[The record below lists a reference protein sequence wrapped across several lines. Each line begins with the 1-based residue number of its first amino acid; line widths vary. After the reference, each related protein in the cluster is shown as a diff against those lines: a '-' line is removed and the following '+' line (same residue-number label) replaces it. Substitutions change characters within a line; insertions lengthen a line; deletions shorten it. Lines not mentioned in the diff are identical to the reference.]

1 MLAFRDRGARGKVET
16 GWLSS
21 RHSFSFGHYHDPG
34 HMGFRAL
41 RVINEDRVIPGA
53 GFPAHDHADM
63 EILSY
68 VLEGALK
75 HEDSIGNGSV
85 IRPGEVQRM
94 SAGSGI
100 RHSERNASD
109 EAPVRFLQI
118 WIVPDR
124 RGIEPSYEQKML
136 PRVAEGE
143 TRLDL
148 IGSPDGRGST
158 VTVHQDVLLHRATLG
173 AGGRLDIPLRPGRHA
188 WVQAVR
194 GVAELDGGELR
205 EGDGVAVSEAA
216 AIRFTSRTGAELL
229 VFDLA

>member
-1 MLAFRDRGARGKVET
+1 MLAFRDRGARGKAET

-21 RHSFSFGHYHDPG
+21 RHSFSFGQYRDPK

-41 RVINEDRVIPGA
+41 RVINEDRMIPGA

-68 VLEGALK
+68 VLDGALR
-75 HEDSIGNGSV
+75 HEDSLGTGSV
-85 IRPGEVQRM
+85 IRPGELQRM

-109 EAPVRFLQI
+109 QDPVRFLQI
-118 WIVPDR
+118 WILPDR
-124 RGIEPSYEQKML
+124 RGIEPSYEQRAL
-136 PRVAEGE
+136 PPAAEGE

-148 IGSPDGRGST
+148 IGSPDGRGGT
-158 VTVHQDVLLHRATLG
+158 VTIHQDVLLHRATLG
-173 AGGRLDIPLRPGRHA
+173 AGGRLDVPLRPGRHA

-216 AIRFTSRTGAELL
+216 AIRLTSPIGAELL

>member
-1 MLAFRDRGARGKVET
+1 MA
-16 GWLSS
+16 
-21 RHSFSFGHYHDPG
+21 
-34 HMGFRAL
+34 
-41 RVINEDRVIPGA
+41 IP
-53 GFPAHDHADM
+53 
-63 EILSY
+63 SY
-68 VLEGALK
+68 VLDGALR
-75 HEDSIGNGSV
+75 HEDSLGTGSV
-85 IRPGEVQRM
+85 IRPGELQRM

-109 EAPVRFLQI
+109 QDPVRFLQI

-124 RGIEPSYEQKML
+124 RGIAPSYEQRAL

-148 IGSPDGRGST
+148 IGSPDGRGGT
-158 VTVHQDVLLHRATLG
+158 VTIHQDVLLHRATLG
-173 AGGRLDIPLRPGRHA
+173 AGGRLDIPLQPGRHA
-188 WVQAVR
+188 WVQAAR

-216 AIRFTSRTGAELL
+216 AIRLTSPIGAELL